1 MRTRK
6 SSLKK
11 TSSKKNLSVKPQY
24 VLAHV
29 ETVLN
34 QDVIDDQQDL
44 HPAHL

>member
-11 TSSKKNLSVKPQY
+11 TSSKKNLSVKPRC